1 MKRQPAEWEK
11 ILPYHRPDNRPI
23 SKYIKNPYNS
33 KAKRKQKTK
42 DNPIKKWAEDLN
54 RHFPKKTS
62 SWPTGT

>member
-1 MKRQPAEWEK
+1 MGK
-11 ILPYHRPDNRPI
+11 IFSNHVTVKGLI

-54 RHFPKKTS
+54 RHFPKKTYR
-62 SWPTGT
+62 WPTDTWKDVQHH